1 MYKPLPKNLTIKK
14 SSVDGLGVFATE
26 SIKKLSVLGVSHVK
40 DSKLARANR
49 DGYWR
54 TPLGGFI
61 NHSTN
66 PNCKKSENKFTNNLY
81 LMTIKN
87 IKKGEEL
94 TVYYTLY
101 PMIKSYSEQMQDELE
116 PIMTAPMMEME

>member
-14 SSVDGLGVFATE
+14 SKINGLGVFATKD
-26 SIKKLSVLGVSHVK
+26 INNNNVLGVSHIK
-40 DSKLARANR
+40 DLKAEN
-49 DGYWR
+49 GYWR

-66 PNCKKSENKFTNNLY
+66 PNCKKSKNKFTNNLY
-81 LMTIKN
+81 LKAIRD

-101 PMIKSYSEQMQDELE
+101 PMVKSYSEQMQDDLE
-116 PIMTAPMMEME
+116 PIVTAPMMEME

>member
-40 DSKLARANR
+40 DSKAEN
-49 DGYWR
+49 GYWR
-54 TPLGGFI
+54 TSLGGFI

-66 PNCKKSENKFTNNLY
+66 PNCKKSKNKFTNNLY

-101 PMIKSYSEQMQDELE
+101 PMIKSYSEQMQDKLE

>member
-14 SSVDGLGVFATE
+14 SKINGLGVFATKD
-26 SIKKLSVLGVSHVK
+26 INNNNVLGVSHIQDRK
-40 DSKLARANR
+40 AE

-54 TPLGGFI
+54 TPLGGFV
-61 NHSTN
+61 NHSSN
-66 PNCKKSENKFTNNLY
+66 PNCKKSENKFTKNLY
-81 LMTIKN
+81 LTTIKK

-94 TVYYTLY
+94 TMYYTLY

-116 PIMTAPMMEME
+116 PITTAPMMEME

>member
-14 SSVDGLGVFATE
+14 SKINGLGVFATE
-26 SIKKLSVLGVSHVK
+26 DINNNNGLGVSHIQ
-40 DSKLARANR
+40 DPRAE

-66 PNCKKSENKFTNNLY
+66 PNCEKLKNRFTNNFY
-81 LMTIKN
+81 LVAIKD
-87 IKKGEEL
+87 IKKDEEL
-94 TVYYTLY
+94 IVCYTLY

-116 PIMTAPMMEME
+116 PIITAPMMEYE

>member
-14 SSVDGLGVFATE
+14 SKINGLGVFATE
-26 SIKKLSVLGVSHVK
+26 DIKKENNFGVSHIK
-40 DSKLARANR
+40 DLKVE

-61 NHSTN
+61 NHSTY
-66 PNCKKSENKFTNNLY
+66 PNCKKSKNKFTNNLY
-81 LMTIKN
+81 LKAIRD

-101 PMIKSYSEQMQDELE
+101 HIESYSEKMQDELE
-116 PIMTAPMMEME
+116 RIVLIPSGKIIYE

>member
-14 SSVDGLGVFATE
+14 SKINGLGVFATE
-26 SIKKLSVLGVSHVK
+26 DIKKENNFGVSHIK
-40 DSKLARANR
+40 DLKVE

-66 PNCKKSENKFTNNLY
+66 PNCEKSENRFTKNFY
-81 LMTIKN
+81 LIATKD

-101 PMIKSYSEQMQDELE
+101 HIESYSEKMQDELE
-116 PIMTAPMMEME
+116 RIVLIPSGKIIYE

>member
-14 SSVDGLGVFATE
+14 SKINGLGVFATKD
-26 SIKKLSVLGVSHVK
+26 INNNNVLGVSHIK
-40 DSKLARANR
+40 DLKAEN
-49 DGYWR
+49 GYWR

-61 NHSTN
+61 NHFTY
-66 PNCKKSENKFTNNLY
+66 PNCKKSKNKFTNNLY
-81 LMTIKN
+81 LKAIRD

-101 PMIKSYSEQMQDELE
+101 PMVKSYSEQMQDDLE
-116 PIMTAPMMEME
+116 PIVTAPMMEME

>member
-14 SSVDGLGVFATE
+14 SKINGLGVFATE
-26 SIKKLSVLGVSHVK
+26 DIKNLSVLGVSHVK

-66 PNCKKSENKFTNNLY
+66 PNCKKLENRFTRNLY
-81 LMTIKN
+81 LVAIKD
-87 IKKGEEL
+87 IKKDEEL
-94 TVYYTLY
+94 TVRYTFY
-101 PMIKSYSEQMQDELE
+101 SMDKSYSEQMQDELE
-116 PIMTAPMMEME
+116 PITTAPMMEME

>member
-14 SSVDGLGVFATE
+14 SNVDGLGVFATE
-26 SIKKLSVLGVSHVK
+26 DIKKGNNFGVSHVK
-40 DSKLARANR
+40 DSKAEN
-49 DGYWR
+49 GYWR

-66 PNCKKSENKFTNNLY
+66 PNCEKLKNRFTNNFY
-81 LMTIKN
+81 LVATKD
-87 IKKGEEL
+87 IKKDEEL

-116 PIMTAPMMEME
+116 PIITAPMMEYE

>member
-1 MYKPLPKNLTIKK
+1 MYNPLPKNLTIKK
-14 SSVDGLGVFATE
+14 SNINGLGVFATE
-26 SIKKLSVLGVSHVK
+26 DIKKGNNFGVSHIK
-40 DSKLARANR
+40 DSKAEN
-49 DGYWR
+49 GYWR

>member
-14 SSVDGLGVFATE
+14 SSIDGLGVFATE
-26 SIKKLSVLGVSHVK
+26 DIKSQYKFGVSHVK
-40 DSKLARANR
+40 SSTAE

-66 PNCKKSENKFTNNLY
+66 PNCNKLENRFTKNFY
-81 LMTIKN
+81 LIANKD

-94 TVYYTLY
+94 TVYYTFY
-101 PMIKSYSEQMQDELE
+101 SMDKSYSEKMQDELE

>member
-14 SSVDGLGVFATE
+14 SKINGFGVFATE
-26 SIKKLSVLGVSHVK
+26 DISNNNVLGVSHIQ
-40 DSKLARANR
+40 DPIAE

-61 NHSTN
+61 NHSSN
-66 PNCKKSENKFTNNLY
+66 PNCKKSENKFTKNLY
-81 LMTIKN
+81 LTTIKN

-94 TVYYTLY
+94 TIYYTLY
-101 PMIKSYSEQMQDELE
+101 PMIKSYSEQMQSELE
-116 PIMTAPMMEME
+116 PIITAPMMEME

>member
-14 SSVDGLGVFATE
+14 SKINGLGVFATE
-26 SIKKLSVLGVSHVK
+26 DIKKENNFGVSHIK
-40 DSKLARANR
+40 DLKVE

-66 PNCKKSENKFTNNLY
+66 PNCEKSENKFTKNFY
-81 LMTIKN
+81 LVATED

-101 PMIKSYSEQMQDELE
+101 HIESYSEKMQDKLE
-116 PIMTAPMMEME
+116 RIVLIPSGKIIYE

>member
-14 SSVDGLGVFATE
+14 SRINGLGMFATE
-26 SIKKLSVLGVSHVK
+26 DINSNNVIGVSHIQDLK
-40 DSKLARANR
+40 AE

-61 NHSTN
+61 NHSTY
-66 PNCKKSENKFTNNLY
+66 PNCKKSENKFTRNLY
-81 LMTIKN
+81 LKAIRD

-101 PMIKSYSEQMQDELE
+101 PMVKSYSEQMQDDLE
-116 PIMTAPMMEME
+116 PIVTAPMMEME